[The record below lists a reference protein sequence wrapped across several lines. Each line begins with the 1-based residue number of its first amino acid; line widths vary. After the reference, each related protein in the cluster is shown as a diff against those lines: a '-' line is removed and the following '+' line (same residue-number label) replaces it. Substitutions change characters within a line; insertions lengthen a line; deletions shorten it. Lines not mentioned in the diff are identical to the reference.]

1 MKISFV
7 IKAFNIYD
15 NQMNDDGRGG
25 IGKDGSLQYRYTLN
39 TPMCNGNAPKDLD

>member
-15 NQMNDDGRGG
+15 NQMNDDGRRG
-25 IGKDGSLQYRYTLN
+25 IGKDGQWIFAEQVHTEHA
-39 TPMCNGNAPKDLD
+39 NGNAPKE